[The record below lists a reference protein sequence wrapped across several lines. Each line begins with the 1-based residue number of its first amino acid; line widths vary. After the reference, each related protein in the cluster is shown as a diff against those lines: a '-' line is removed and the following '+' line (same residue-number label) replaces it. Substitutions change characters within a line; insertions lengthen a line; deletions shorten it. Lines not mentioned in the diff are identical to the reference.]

1 VTATLVGDGPERDLL
16 GAQVERLG
24 LASAVRFQ
32 PAMATREAQTLGRIM
47 VIPSRAEFLPYA
59 VLEAAAAGMPLITTK
74 VGGIPEIY
82 GPLTDRLVAA
92 QDVDVLAHAIAR
104 NLDQPEETA
113 ETARL
118 LRERVSQLFS
128 VKSMVDGVLSAYQS
142 GLDRLRQSARR

>member
-1 VTATLVGDGPERDLL
+1 
-16 GAQVERLG
+16 
-24 LASAVRFQ
+24 
-32 PAMATREAQTLGRIM
+32 M

>member
-1 VTATLVGDGPERDLL
+1 
-16 GAQVERLG
+16 
-24 LASAVRFQ
+24 
-32 PAMATREAQTLGRIM
+32 
-47 VIPSRAEFLPYA
+47 VIPSRAESLPYV
-59 VLEAAAAGMPLITTK
+59 VLEAAAAGMPLIATK

-92 QDVDVLAHAIAR
+92 QDVGALADAIAQ
-104 NLDQPEETA
+104 NLNHPEETA

-142 GLDRLRQSARR
+142 GLDRLRQSGRR